1 MLQMERIFPFA
12 FYTQKQLFSR
22 SAQGGG
28 GWVQRG
34 NLSHAPRQNLCI
46 QTLGATQNCS
56 TVIKKI
62 KMTSTK
68 DAARNPQPPF
78 IIWAN
83 LTSRLAL

>member
-1 MLQMERIFPFA
+1 MLQTERIFPFT

-28 GWVQRG
+28 GWVRRG
-34 NLSHAPRQNLCI
+34 NLSQVPRQNLCI
-46 QTLGATQNCS
+46 QTLRAMQNYS
-56 TVIKKI
+56 TVIKRI

-83 LTSRLAL
+83 LTSHLAL